1 MISGNC
7 IIAQSGGPTTAIN
20 SSACGAIF
28 EALNQKPIEK
38 VFGARNG
45 IEGILNEELF
55 DFDEEDVEELKLL
68 KTTPSSA
75 LGSCR
80 YRLKQDDSSDY
91 ERIFEVF
98 NKYNIRYFFYIGG
111 NDSMDTVKKIHEY
124 AQKINYDIRV
134 IGVPKTIDNDL
145 VGTDHCPGFG
155 SAAKY
160 IATSILEMSHD
171 ADVYKSNI
179 ITIVEVMGRNAGW
192 LAAAS
197 ALTKATDL
205 IYLPEA
211 AFDFERFEQDVRKVY
226 EEKGKVMIVV
236 SEGIKDKD
244 GRYISTLESVG
255 GHDNFGHAQL
265 GGVGSV
271 LERYVKEN
279 IEKRVKKIE
288 LNILQRCAMHYGS
301 KTDIDEAYMV
311 GQQAVLYGMQGKSGY
326 MVGLKRV
333 SNTPYVCETELVDI
347 NQVANFEKKIPSH
360 WINKEGNY
368 VTKECIEYLSPLIL
382 GEVLIPTENGLPR
395 YAKLKKKIVAKPDS
409 MA

>member
-1 MISGNC
+1 MIYGNC

-20 SSACGAIF
+20 SSACGAIL

-38 VFGARNG
+38 VFGAKNG

-55 DFDEEDVEELKLL
+55 DFAEEDLQELNYL

-80 YRLKQDDSSDY
+80 YHLKQDDFSDY
-91 ERIFEVF
+91 ERIFKVF

-124 AQKINYDIRV
+124 AQKVNYDICA

-160 IATSILEMSHD
+160 IATSILEMAHD

-179 ITIVEVMGRNAGW
+179 ITITEVMGRNAGW
-192 LAAAS
+192 LAASS

-205 IYLPEA
+205 IYLPETI
-211 AFDFERFEQDVRKVY
+211 FDFRRFEKDVRRVY
-226 EEKGKVMIVV
+226 KEKGKVMIVV
-236 SEGIKDKD
+236 SEGIKDSD
-244 GRYISTLESVG
+244 GRYISTIQSAG

-265 GGVGSV
+265 GGVASV
-271 LERYVKEN
+271 LENYIKEN

-288 LNILQRCAMHYGS
+288 FNILQRCAMHYGS
-301 KTDIDEAYMV
+301 KTDIEEAYRV
-311 GQQAVLYGMQGKSGY
+311 GKQAVLYGLQGKSGY
-326 MVGLKRV
+326 MVGLKRM
-333 SNTPYVCETELVDI
+333 SNEPYVCETELVDI
-347 NQVANFEKKIPSH
+347 KEVANFEKKVPSH

-368 VTKECIEYLSPLIL
+368 VTKECIEYLSPLIM
-382 GEVLIPTENGLPR
+382 GEVIIPTEKGLPR
-395 YAKLKKKIVAKPDS
+395 YAKLKKKIVTKSHHIA
-409 MA
+409 

>member
-1 MISGNC
+1 MLYGNC

-28 EALNQKPIEK
+28 EALNQKAIER

-45 IEGILNEELF
+45 IEGILNEEIF
-55 DFDEEDVEELKLL
+55 DFAEEDLEELKYL

-80 YRLKQDDSSDY
+80 YRLKRDDSSDF
-91 ERIFEVF
+91 ERIFKVF

-124 AQKINYDIRV
+124 AQKINYEICV

-160 IATSILEMSHD
+160 IATSILEMAHD
-171 ADVYKSNI
+171 AAVYKSNI
-179 ITIVEVMGRNAGW
+179 VTIIEVMGRNAGW

-197 ALTKATDL
+197 ALTEATDL
-205 IYLPEA
+205 IYLPEVP
-211 AFDFERFEQDVRKVY
+211 FDFKRFEKDVRKVY

-236 SEGIKDKD
+236 SEGIKDNL
-244 GRYISTLESVG
+244 GRYISSLESIG

-271 LERYVKEN
+271 LEKYVKEN
-279 IEKRVKKIE
+279 IGKRVKKIE
-288 LNILQRCAMHYGS
+288 FSILQRCAMHYSS
-301 KTDIDEAYMV
+301 KTDIEEAYMV
-311 GQQAVLYGMQGKSGY
+311 GQQAVLYGIQGKSGY
-326 MVGLKRV
+326 MVGLKRI
-333 SNTPYVCETELVDI
+333 SNDPYACETELVDI
-347 NQVANFEKKIPSH
+347 YEVANLEKKVPSH
-360 WINKEGNY
+360 WINKEGNH
-368 VTKECIEYLSPLIL
+368 VTKECIEYLAPLIM
-382 GEVLIPTENGLPR
+382 GEVSIPTEKGLPR
-395 YAKLKKKIVAKPDS
+395 YARLKMRILAHPIN
-409 MA
+409 

>member
-28 EALNQKPIEK
+28 EALNQKSIEK

-45 IEGILNEELF
+45 IQGILNEELF
-55 DFDEEDVEELKLL
+55 DFAEEEAEELKYL

-91 ERIFEVF
+91 EKIFKVF
-98 NKYNIRYFFYIGG
+98 TKYNIRYFFYIGG
-111 NDSMDTVKKIHEY
+111 NDSMDTVKKIHDY
-124 AQKINYDIRV
+124 AQKINYEIRV
-134 IGVPKTIDNDL
+134 IGIPKTIDNDL

-171 ADVYKSNI
+171 AHSYKSNI
-179 ITIVEVMGRNAGW
+179 VTIVEVMGRNAGW

-211 AFDFERFEQDVRKVY
+211 AFDFKQFEKDVRRIY

-244 GRYISTLESVG
+244 GRYVSTLESVD

-271 LERYVKEN
+271 LEQYVKEH

-301 KTDIDEAYMV
+301 KTDIEEAYMV
-311 GQQAVLYGMQGKSGY
+311 GKQAVIYGVQGKSGY
-326 MVGLKRV
+326 MVGLKRI
-333 SNTPYVCETELVDI
+333 SNDPYICETELVDI
-347 NQVANFEKKIPSH
+347 HEVANFEKKLPSH
-360 WINKEGNY
+360 WINKEGNF
-368 VTKECIEYLSPLIL
+368 VTKECIEYLAPLIM
-382 GEVLIPTENGLPR
+382 GEVVIPTENGLPR
-395 YAKLKKKIVAKPDS
+395 YARLKKKLIAQS
-409 MA
+409 E